1 MRIGEQLLK
10 AGLIDWE
17 TLALAVTDQPGSRK
31 RLCSLLIAQG
41 TLAFDDASRALGE
54 QLGSTAVLERHLT
67 HRDSSVAGLLPASI
81 AKARVA
87 IPIGRLGNGTL
98 IVCVRDP
105 SDALRAAL
113 VRAIGEDIVLAVC
126 PASPLERLVTETY
139 ATEQVVQLADADV
152 VEDEP
157 EPDVDV
163 PIEVEEPPPP
173 ELELD
178 IDVQPARMASRAL
191 PVAIKAIATA
201 PPARDSLDA
210 ALGACKTVDEPG
222 WLFDVVMPYLEA
234 KWTASLVLELRDT
247 RAVGIRGHG
256 KRLKPGAVKTF
267 VVTIEDAQLVKLA
280 RDERRIIDE
289 PPADLG
295 SEHEELATALEVD
308 VPLAAG
314 LGATDVRYVL
324 LLGEPVDQDRED
336 ALVDLGL
343 LVEAMSDAL
352 SRM

>member
-1 MRIGEQLLK
+1 
-10 AGLIDWE
+10 
-17 TLALAVTDQPGSRK
+17 
-31 RLCSLLIAQG
+31 
-41 TLAFDDASRALGE
+41 
-54 QLGSTAVLERHLT
+54 VLERHLA
-67 HRDSSVAGLLPASI
+67 HRDRSVAGLLPAAV

-105 SDALRAAL
+105 SEALRAAL
-113 VRAIGEDIVLAVC
+113 AKAAGEDIMLAVC
-126 PASPLERLVTETY
+126 PASPLERLVSETY

-157 EPDVDV
+157 EIDV
-163 PIEVEEPPPP
+163 PIEVEEPPPPP

-191 PVAIKAIATA
+191 PVAIKRLATA
-201 PPARDSLDA
+201 PPAKDSLDA

-222 WLFDVVMPYLEA
+222 WLFDVVMPYLESR
-234 KWTASLVLELRDT
+234 WSSSLILEVRDT

-256 KRLKPGAVKTF
+256 KRLKPSAVKTF
-267 VVTIEDAQLVKLA
+267 VVTIEDAGLVKLA
-280 RDERRIIDE
+280 RDEKRIVDE
-289 PPADLG
+289 PPAELG
-295 SEHEELATALEVD
+295 SEHEELATALEVE

-314 LGATDVRYVL
+314 LASPDGVRYVL
-324 LLGEPVDQDRED
+324 LLAAPVGQDRED

-343 LVEAMSDAL
+343 LVEAMTDAL
-352 SRM
+352 ARM

>member
-1 MRIGEQLLK
+1 MRIGEQLMK
-10 AGLIDWE
+10 AGLIVWE

-41 TLAFDDASRALGE
+41 KLAFDDASRALGE
-54 QLGSTAVLERHLT
+54 QLGSTAVLERHIA
-67 HRDSSVAGLLPASI
+67 HRDRSVAGLLPAQI

-87 IPIGRLGNGTL
+87 IPIGRLGSGTL

-105 SDALRAAL
+105 SEGLRAAL
-113 VRAIGEDIVLAVC
+113 ARAIGEDIVLAVC
-126 PASPLERLVTETY
+126 PASPLERLVAETY
-139 ATEQVVQLADADV
+139 AVEQVVQLADADV

-157 EPDVDV
+157 DVEV
-163 PIEVEEPPPP
+163 PIEVEEPPPPP

-178 IDVQPARMASRAL
+178 IDVQPAQMASRAL
-191 PVAIKAIATA
+191 PVTIKRLATA
-201 PPARDSLDA
+201 PPAKDSLDA

-234 KWTASLVLELRDT
+234 KWSASLVLELRES

-256 KRLKPGAVKTF
+256 KRLKPSAVKTF
-267 VVTIEDAQLVKLA
+267 VVTIEDAGLVKLA
-280 RDERRIIDE
+280 RDERRIVEDA
-289 PPADLG
+289 PAELG
-295 SEHEELATALEVD
+295 SEHEELATALEVE

-314 LGATDVRYVL
+314 LASPDGVRHVL
-324 LLGEPVDQDRED
+324 LLGAPVDQERED

-343 LVEAMSDAL
+343 LVEAMTDAL
-352 SRM
+352 ARM

>member
-17 TLALAVTDQPGSRK
+17 TLALAVTDQPGTRQ
-31 RLCSLLIAQG
+31 RLCSLLIDQG
-41 TLAFDDASRALGE
+41 KLAFDDASRALGE
-54 QLGSTAVLERHLT
+54 QHGTSAVLERHLA
-67 HRDSSVAGLLPASI
+67 HRDRDVAGLLPGQI
-81 AKARVA
+81 AKARIA

-105 SDALRAAL
+105 SSALHAAL
-113 VRAIGEDIVLAVC
+113 ARAIGEEIVLAVC
-126 PASPLERLVTETY
+126 PASALERLVTATY
-139 ATEQVVQLADADV
+139 ATEQVAVLADADV

-157 EPDVDV
+157 EVDV
-163 PIEVEEPPPP
+163 PIEVDEPPPP

-191 PVAIKAIATA
+191 PVAIKRLATA
-201 PPARDSLDA
+201 PPAKDSLDA

-222 WLFDVVMPYLEA
+222 WLFDVVMPYLESR
-234 KWTASLVLELRDT
+234 WTSSLVLELRDT

-256 KRLKPGAVKTF
+256 KRLKPSAVKTF
-267 VVTIEDAQLVKLA
+267 VVTIEDAGLVKLA
-280 RDERRIIDE
+280 RDEKRIVDE
-289 PPADLG
+289 PPAELG
-295 SEHEELATALEVD
+295 SEHEELATALELE

-314 LGATDVRYVL
+314 LAGSNGVRHVL
-324 LLGEPVDQDRED
+324 LLGSPVGQERED

-352 SRM
+352 ARM